1 MEWKIKE
8 NKGRDEV
15 NNMAK
20 ANNNMAKAKNDSDV

>member
-15 NNMAK
+15 KNMAK